1 MNPGLTYTP
10 DLIRALIYL
19 FGVIAVLG
27 LMLGFSF
34 ILGQRHNDKATGEVF
49 ESGVRSTGTA
59 RMRFSVKFYLVGM
72 LFVIFDLEAA
82 VIFAWA
88 VSARESG
95 LSGYV
100 GLLLFVVIL
109 IIGLIYEWK
118 MGALDWVGIKKRQ
131 RMPVNRQED
140 AQLSAKYETKK

>member
-1 MNPGLTYTP
+1 MNPDLTFTP
-10 DLIRALIYL
+10 DLIKTLIYL
-19 FGVIAVLG
+19 SGVIAVLG

-34 ILGQRHNDKATGEVF
+34 ILGQRHNDKATGEAF
-49 ESGVRSTGTA
+49 ESGVRTTGTA

-82 VIFAWA
+82 LIFAWA

-95 LSGYV
+95 LSGYA

-118 MGALDWVGIKKRQ
+118 MGALDWAGKKNRQ
-131 RMPVNRQED
+131 RRSVNSR
-140 AQLSAKYETKK
+140 KI

>member
-1 MNPGLTYTP
+1 MNPDLTYSP
-10 DLIRALIYL
+10 DLIKVLIYL
-19 FGVIAVLG
+19 LGVMGVLG

-49 ESGVRSTGTA
+49 ESGIRSTGTA
-59 RMRFSVKFYLVGM
+59 RLRFSVKFYLVGM

-82 VIFAWA
+82 LIFAWA

-95 LSGYV
+95 LSGYA
-100 GLLLFVVIL
+100 GLLLFIAIL

-118 MGALDWVGIKKRQ
+118 MGALDWVGKKKEPGTIPKPSKHETGVRGG
-131 RMPVNRQED
+131 MN
-140 AQLSAKYETKK
+140 QL

>member
-10 DLIRALIYL
+10 DLIKALIYL

-27 LMLGFSF
+27 LMLGLSF
-34 ILGQRHNDKATGEVF
+34 ILGQRHNDKATGEAF

-82 VIFAWA
+82 LIFAWA

-95 LSGYV
+95 LSGYA
-100 GLLLFVVIL
+100 GLLLFVIIL

-131 RMPVNRQED
+131 RMPVNHQEIKMV
-140 AQLSAKYETKK
+140 SGKH